1 MSFLLAVVL
10 GLIQGLTEFIPISS
24 TAHMTIFG
32 HLSGMLDPHHPER
45 WTATM
50 AVVQLG
56 TLLAVLAY
64 FAGDI
69 RSITTA
75 MVVET
80 FRERKQP
87 FAQSPLARLG
97 WLVVIGSVP
106 IGVLGL
112 AFRKII
118 EGNLTKDP
126 LIIAVMLVAVA
137 VVMLVADRRRGVRPI
152 ESLTITDALIIGVAQ
167 ALALIPGASRS
178 GTTISAGMLIGIE
191 RAAAARFSF
200 LLSIPA
206 LLASGMLEL
215 VHALRMLP
223 LNDLWLLSIA
233 TLTAALSGYVSIAFL
248 LAYLRRHSLAV
259 FAVYR
264 IGLAVVIGGL
274 IASRLLQ

>member
-1 MSFLLAVVL
+1 MSILLAVLL

-32 HLSGMLDPHHPER
+32 HLSGMLDLRRPEQ

-56 TLLAVLAY
+56 TLLAVLVY
-64 FAGDI
+64 FASDI
-69 RSITTA
+69 RSIATA
-75 MVVET
+75 MAVET

-97 WLVVIGSVP
+97 WLIVVGSVP

-112 AFRKII
+112 AFRTII

-152 ESLTITDALIIGVAQ
+152 ESLSITDALIIGVAQ
-167 ALALIPGASRS
+167 ALALIPGSSRS

-215 VHALRMLP
+215 VHALRVLP

-264 IGLAVVIGGL
+264 IGLAVGIGGL

>member
-69 RSITTA
+69 RSIITA

-167 ALALIPGASRS
+167 ALALIPRGITLWDNHQCWNAHWHRASGGS
-178 GTTISAGMLIGIE
+178 
-191 RAAAARFSF
+191 RFSF

>member
-112 AFRKII
+112 ALRKII

>member
-1 MSFLLAVVL
+1 
-10 GLIQGLTEFIPISS
+10 
-24 TAHMTIFG
+24 
-32 HLSGMLDPHHPER
+32 
-45 WTATM
+45 
-50 AVVQLG
+50 
-56 TLLAVLAY
+56 
-64 FAGDI
+64 
-69 RSITTA
+69 
-75 MVVET
+75 
-80 FRERKQP
+80 
-87 FAQSPLARLG
+87 
-97 WLVVIGSVP
+97 
-106 IGVLGL
+106 
-112 AFRKII
+112 
-118 EGNLTKDP
+118 
-126 LIIAVMLVAVA
+126 
-137 VVMLVADRRRGVRPI
+137 
-152 ESLTITDALIIGVAQ
+152 
-167 ALALIPGASRS
+167 
-178 GTTISAGMLIGIE
+178 MLIGIE

>member
-1 MSFLLAVVL
+1 MSILLAVLL

-32 HLSGMLDPHHPER
+32 HLSGMLDLRRPEQ

-56 TLLAVLAY
+56 TLLAVLVY
-64 FAGDI
+64 FASDI
-69 RSITTA
+69 RSIATA
-75 MVVET
+75 MAVET

-97 WLVVIGSVP
+97 WLIVVGSVP

>member
-1 MSFLLAVVL
+1 L
-10 GLIQGLTEFIPISS
+10 
-24 TAHMTIFG
+24 
-32 HLSGMLDPHHPER
+32 R
-45 WTATM
+45 KR
-50 AVVQLG
+50 
-56 TLLAVLAY
+56 LLAVLVY
-64 FAGDI
+64 FARDI
-69 RSITTA
+69 RSIATA
-75 MVVET
+75 MAVET

-97 WLVVIGSVP
+97 WLIVVGSVP

-126 LIIAVMLVAVA
+126 LIITVMLVA
-137 VVMLVADRRRGVRPI
+137 VADRRRGVRPI

>member
-1 MSFLLAVVL
+1 MFLLLAALL
-10 GLIQGLTEFIPISS
+10 GLVQGLTEFIPISS

-32 HLSGMLDPHHPER
+32 HMSGMLDPNHPEQ
-45 WTATM
+45 WTAMM

-56 TLLAVLAY
+56 TLLAVLVY
-64 FAGDI
+64 FAHDI
-69 RSITTA
+69 RAITTA

-87 FAQSPLARLG
+87 MVQSPLARLG
-97 WLVVIGSVP
+97 WLIIIGSVP

-112 AFRKII
+112 AFRRII
-118 EGNLTKDP
+118 EGKLTKDP
-126 LIIAVMLVAVA
+126 LVIAVMLVAVA
-137 VVMLVADRRRGVRPI
+137 VVMLLADRRRGVRPI
-152 ESLTITDALIIGVAQ
+152 ESLGIADALIVGIAQ

-178 GTTISAGMLIGIE
+178 GTTISAAMLLGFE

-206 LLASGMLEL
+206 LLASGVLEL
-215 VHALRMLP
+215 VHALRVLP
-223 LNDLWLLSIA
+223 SNELWLLTIA

-248 LAYLRRHSLAV
+248 LAYLRRHHLAV

-264 IGLAVVIGGL
+264 IGLAAVIGGL
-274 IASRLLQ
+274 LATGLLQ

>member
-137 VVMLVADRRRGVRPI
+137 VVMLVADRLRGVRPI